1 MLGKVDLGRGNG
13 HGSTGP
19 ENSRNAIDL
28 QELEGK
34 ACLKKS
40 EMQQSGAKAGL
51 EDGLSSTQ
59 A

>member
-1 MLGKVDLGRGNG
+1 MLGRGNG